1 MKIININSEM
11 IKRILNDKN
20 LKHLNFYSD
29 IH

>member
-11 IKRILNDKN
+11 IKRILNDKY
-20 LKHLNFYSD
+20 LKHFNFYSD